1 MVVLNGCDD
10 GSFSCGKEDHRGC
23 DMVMTIMLVIGNVDG
38 SGDGCDDLKMLVMP
52 VVVKKTI
59 DVVLW

>member
-1 MVVLNGCDD
+1 
-10 GSFSCGKEDHRGC
+10 
-23 DMVMTIMLVIGNVDG
+23 MVMTIMLVIGNVDG
-38 SGDGCDDLKMLVMP
+38 SGDGSDDLKMLVMP